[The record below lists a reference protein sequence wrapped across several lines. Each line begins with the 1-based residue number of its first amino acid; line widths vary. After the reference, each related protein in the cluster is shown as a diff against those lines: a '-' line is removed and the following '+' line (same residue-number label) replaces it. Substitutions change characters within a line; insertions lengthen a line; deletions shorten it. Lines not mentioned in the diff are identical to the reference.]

1 MRSKP
6 RPSLRRG
13 ILKFDR
19 VSLKLSIIILVFIMA
34 ISSFT
39 GIFIYY
45 QTKEIIIQDVQNS
58 LTAESASIAEK
69 VNALFEKFGATVE
82 HMTTDPSTIR
92 LLKTAKSHLEVT
104 HNPDYRD
111 VMISLNATAAI
122 DDRLSLVWIASEKG
136 NFFVGSGGRISRPSF
151 EINSR
156 GWYAEAS
163 ASDETTYSQ
172 PYLDAFTG
180 RWVVSVAH
188 RIQDQGT
195 TIGYVAVDI
204 LLDTFP
210 EIMKPYHKGN
220 VGYHFLIDANREII
234 YYPGF
239 TYTLDRKFPDAS
251 PGLQAILTKMMEQ
264 QTGVESIQTLKQD
277 EFISYAPIPLTKWSV
292 AVSTPTDL
300 SLQEL
305 NNYSRSLFFYFTLCI
320 LVTVIVTYLLLAYYL
335 QRFPFLTNIT
345 QKFITGEAIINQN
358 DYAIIVVDSQF
369 RITYFSKTAEKML
382 GYTSKEVVNKES
394 IMLLQDQDTIA
405 RTAATLSAQLGRTIP
420 PDTTVFQV
428 VFEENHQTSYDTE
441 SLYVHKNGTRIP
453 ISVNVNKMLDH
464 NGNIIGYIRICRDIS
479 EQKRDQVELM
489 DAKKAAESANQAK
502 SAFLAMMSHE
512 LRTPL
517 NGIIGLTQLIQ
528 KTGMTP
534 IQQDYLR
541 KILASSQTLLRIIN
555 EILDF
560 SKIEAGKIE
569 IEETKINLYGM
580 FDKLSETS
588 SMLQA
593 KKDLVLLMDLPND
606 WPAYV
611 LGDPLRL
618 EQVLLNLISNA
629 IKFTNYGMVCI
640 RAENIRRTAE
650 SIEIKFSIIDTG
662 IGISEE
668 QQRYLFEPFSQADNS
683 TSRKYGGTGLGLV
696 ISKKLVDIM
705 QGDLQLHSE
714 FRVGSTF
721 SFTIPL
727 RLTQDANVAL
737 LPPVDAIVRREVLLV
752 SDKTALNSHMQSMLH
767 TLGHEVYSCLSWK
780 EATNWLE
787 MQDHHADIVILDM
800 DAADMYGEETWV
812 RMQKLTRCL
821 GVLTLLMTTTPGREA
836 VFSLP
841 DQLRPDA
848 VLLKPVQILKL
859 HHILSSLF
867 DNTRYEIN
875 EVTAYE
881 ESAAASSRPY
891 RILLAED
898 HEINQQIA
906 VELLESRGYS
916 VGVAENGRQVLMLL
930 EPLEWD
936 LILMDIHMPEMDGLE
951 ATKRIRSNPVY
962 QQLPIIAMSAN
973 IIQKDRDQYFEAGM
987 NDMIQKPID
996 VDQMFQTLDKW
1007 LGSGL
1012 QIGSEARKEEDVNLN
1027 RNHPYQILEDHGI
1040 MVEQAIHRLN
1050 GKVHILNRMLTTFH
1064 QEYKLFM
1071 DHFMDM
1077 IEQED
1082 HDTARRMIHTLKG
1095 TAGNLSAQ
1103 QLYEAANQV
1112 ERWLKDDKPK
1122 DDTAFVQILQDLT
1135 YQLTRILH
1143 AIELFIARTTL

>member
-1 MRSKP
+1 MKSKLRS
-6 RPSLRRG
+6 SARRG

-19 VSLKLSIIILVFIMA
+19 VSLKLSIIILVCMMV

-39 GIFIYY
+39 AIIIYY

-58 LTAESASIAEK
+58 LTAESSSIAEK

-82 HMTTDPSTIR
+82 QMTANPSTIR
-92 LLKTAKSHLEVT
+92 LLKTTKSHLEVVQ
-104 HNPDYRD
+104 NPDYRD
-111 VMISLNATAAI
+111 VMSSLNATAAM

-136 NFFVGSGGRISRPSF
+136 SFFVGNGGRISRPTF
-151 EINSR
+151 EITSR
-156 GWYAEAS
+156 EWYAKTS
-163 ASDETTYSQ
+163 MSNDTTYSQ

-180 RWVVSVAH
+180 KWVVSVAH
-188 RIQDQGT
+188 RVQDQGHT
-195 TIGYVAVDI
+195 LGYVAVDI

-210 EIMKPYHKGN
+210 EIMKPYHKGSI
-220 VGYHFLIDANREII
+220 GYHFMIDANGEII

-251 PGLQAILTKMMEQ
+251 PGLQSILTKMMTQ
-264 QTGVESIQTLKQD
+264 QDGADCIETTRQE
-277 EFISYAPIPLTKWSV
+277 EFISYAPVPLTKWSV
-292 AVSTPTDL
+292 AVSTPMEI
-300 SLQEL
+300 SLQDL
-305 NNYSRSLFFYFTLCI
+305 NDFSRTLFFYFTICI

-335 QRFPFLTNIT
+335 QRFPFLTNLS

-358 DYAIIVVDSQF
+358 DYAIIVVDPQF
-369 RITYFSKTAEKML
+369 QITYFSKTAEKML
-382 GYTSKEVVNKES
+382 GYSSKEVVHKAN
-394 IMLLQDQDTIA
+394 IMLLQDPATIA
-405 RTAATLSAQLGRTIP
+405 QQAARLSAELGRTIP
-420 PDTTVFQV
+420 ADTSVFQAI
-428 VFEENHQTSYDTE
+428 FDENQLASYDAE
-441 SLYVHKNGTRIP
+441 AVYVHKNGTRIP

-464 NGNIIGYIRICRDIS
+464 NGNIIGYIRLCRDIS
-479 EQKRDQVELM
+479 EQKRDQAELM
-489 DAKKAAESANQAK
+489 DAKKAAEAANQAK

-517 NGIIGLTQLIQ
+517 NGIIGLTQLVQ
-528 KTGMTP
+528 KTGMTS

-541 KILASSQTLLRIIN
+541 KILSSSQTLLRIIN

-569 IEETKINLYGM
+569 VEETKINLYEL

-593 KKDLVLLMDLPND
+593 KKNLVLLMDLPRD
-606 WPAYV
+606 WPAFV

-629 IKFTNYGMVCI
+629 IKFTNHGMVCI
-640 RAENIRRTAE
+640 RAENTKRTAE

-668 QQRYLFEPFSQADNS
+668 QQQSLFEPFSQADNS

-696 ISKKLVDIM
+696 ISKKLVEIM
-705 QGDLQLHSE
+705 QGNLELQSE

-727 RLTQDANVAL
+727 RLVQGYDDAL
-737 LPPVDAIVRREVLLV
+737 LPAVDKIIAMKVLFV
-752 SDKTALNSHMQSMLH
+752 SDQSELSDHMRSMLQS
-767 TLGHEVYSCLSWK
+767 LGHTVYTCSSWK
-780 EATNWLE
+780 EATKWMETAGN
-787 MQDHHADIVILDM
+787 QADIVILDM
-800 DAADMYGEETWV
+800 DAADMYGEETWI

-841 DQLRPDA
+841 DQLRPDR
-848 VLLKPVQILKL
+848 VLLKPVHIVKLHQIL
-859 HHILSSLF
+859 SRF
-867 DNTRYEIN
+867 VDTNRYDSN
-875 EVTAYE
+875 EVTPYQE
-881 ESAAASSRPY
+881 IAAASHQPY

-916 VGVAENGRQVLMLL
+916 VGVAENGLQVLMLL
-930 EPLEWD
+930 EPLAWD

-951 ATKRIRSNPVY
+951 ATKQIRRNPVY

-973 IIQKDRDQYFEAGM
+973 MIQKDREQYFAAGM

-996 VDQMFQTLDKW
+996 VTQMFITLDKW
-1007 LGSGL
+1007 LG
-1012 QIGSEARKEEDVNLN
+1012 GSSEKDSPEWKDEDVLLD
-1027 RNHPYQILEDHGI
+1027 RDHPYQILEDHGI
-1040 MVEQAIHRLN
+1040 QVEQAIHRLN
-1050 GKVHILNRMLTTFH
+1050 GKVHIFSRMLTTFH
-1064 QEYKLFM
+1064 GEYKLFIA
-1071 DHFMDM
+1071 HFMDM
-1077 IEQED
+1077 IEHED
-1082 HDTARRMIHTLKG
+1082 LDTSRRLIHTLKG

-1103 QLYEAANQV
+1103 QLYEAANRV
-1112 ERWLKDDKPK
+1112 EQWLKEGKALNDPE
-1122 DDTAFVQILQDLT
+1122 FERILHELS

-1143 AIELFIARTTL
+1143 AIDQYIARTTL